1 MGEDALP
8 APGSMAAAQMGC
20 ICAVRDNSYGYGM
33 YLNEYGDPMYSVN
46 MACKV
51 HGRPPEVKDD
61 GKRRDYT

>member
-1 MGEDALP
+1 
-8 APGSMAAAQMGC
+8 MAAAQMGC